1 MSGFT
6 DLVLLQFQQPVF
18 VTNFL
23 TNELGLDA
31 LFASTYTVEDV
42 IPHNLTL
49 SAVTAT
55 EFEMPAF
62 ETIRQRGS
70 NEKITSGSEIVKVDR
85 TYYRAG
91 RLAWVDVYLDVTIG
105 SDVESQFSAIQ
116 SITAE
121 DLVTA
126 LGPVNTLGQLK
137 TKLGTLYPPSIVDA
151 FFTQLSIHSIEDF
164 TAQPGLFLKFVF
176 AAPAPFVA
184 GDPANAK
191 TFRLNVCAQIQ
202 NALAV
207 SEALQS
213 AKLCRGMLESNNEY
227 ARTFTGG
234 EIETPFAM
242 VAIFPDSLVVNN
254 AIGSLTAA
262 QIRTGI
268 QQLFANEKM
277 FAQFV

>member
-1 MSGFT
+1 MSGFA
-6 DLVLLQFQQPVF
+6 DSIMLQFQQPAF
-18 VTNFL
+18 VTDFL
-23 TNELGLDA
+23 TNKLGLDA
-31 LFASTYTVEDV
+31 LFASTYTLEDIV
-42 IPHNLTL
+42 PHNLTL
-49 SAVTAT
+49 AAVTRT
-55 EFEMPAF
+55 EFEMPTF

-70 NEKITSGSEIVKVDR
+70 NEKIVPGSEIVKVDR

-91 RLAWVDVYLDVTIG
+91 RLAWVDVYLDVTIA
-105 SDVESQFSAIQ
+105 SDVESQFSPIQ

-126 LGPVNTLGQLK
+126 LGPVNTLGDLR

-151 FFTQLSIHSIEDF
+151 FFTQLSIRTIEDF
-164 TAQPGLFLKFVF
+164 TAQPGIFLKFVF

-184 GDPANAK
+184 GNPANAK

-202 NALAV
+202 NELAV

-213 AKLCRGMLESNNEY
+213 AKLCRGMLEGNNEC
-227 ARTFTGG
+227 ARTFVGG
-234 EIETPFAM
+234 EIETPFAL
-242 VAIFPDSLVVNN
+242 VAIFPNSLVADN

-268 QQLFANEKM
+268 QQLFTNEKM
-277 FAQFV
+277 FAQFA